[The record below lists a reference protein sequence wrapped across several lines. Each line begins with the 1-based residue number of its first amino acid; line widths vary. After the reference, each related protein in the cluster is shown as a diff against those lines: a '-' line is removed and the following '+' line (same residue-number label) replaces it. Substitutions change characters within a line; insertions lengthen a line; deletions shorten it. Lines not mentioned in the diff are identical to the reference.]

1 MQQPYLKVIQS
12 IPTARQQKQKHLDHQ
27 SAPTDIYKAKS
38 PFQVYQNSAAPGA
51 PEHTLTSIC
60 EPGVFAR
67 DAPDTV

>member
-27 SAPTDIYKAKS
+27 SAPTDIYKANL

-51 PEHTLTSIC
+51 PKYPLTQIC
-60 EPGVFAR
+60 APGVFAKS
-67 DAPDTV
+67 